1 MSQTK
6 AKKTFDCLAYKDRV
20 QEEIYEKIKDMTVQE
35 QIDYYNRAAET
46 GPLGD
51 WWRSI
56 RKPPARDAKDPTHT
70 D

>member
-1 MSQTK
+1 MAESRR
-6 AKKTFDCLAYKDRV
+6 KKTFDCLAYKDRV

-35 QIDYYNRAAET
+35 QIDYYNHAAET
-46 GPLGD
+46 GPLGN

-56 RKPPARDAKDPTHT
+56 RKHPARDAEDPAHT